1 MFEIILKTTVL
12 FSFFDHKNG
21 YKRIGDFCSDYDYNL
36 FQTGE
41 VGMANFE
48 KTQEFITEEMVEKFF
63 QLNKQAKEI
72 DKELS
77 RLKKAFNQYFDLTV
91 GENQKG
97 VLTFESFEH
106 QRQIRVAEKFR
117 EEETVKKLEEMN
129 LTDCIKVVKQVDEEK
144 VKAAVTLGILPA
156 EILTDYKD
164 RKHIPVIAVKER

>member
-77 RLKKAFNQYFDLTV
+77 RLKKHLIN
-91 GENQKG
+91 
-97 VLTFESFEH
+97 
-106 QRQIRVAEKFR
+106 
-117 EEETVKKLEEMN
+117 
-129 LTDCIKVVKQVDEEK
+129 
-144 VKAAVTLGILPA
+144 IL
-156 EILTDYKD
+156 I
-164 RKHIPVIAVKER
+164 

>member
-1 MFEIILKTTVL
+1 
-12 FSFFDHKNG
+12 
-21 YKRIGDFCSDYDYNL
+21 
-36 FQTGE
+36 
-41 VGMANFE
+41 
-48 KTQEFITEEMVEKFF
+48 MVEKFF

-97 VLTFESFEH
+97 VLTFESFEL